1 MLEAEAAQTVR
12 ARAVRAAAAAEE
24 TSARLLTAR
33 AEALAATAA
42 AVTAREAAQ
51 IAAQRHHTHQRE
63 AARLCVE
70 LAQES
75 ARASQHREA
84 QARQA
89 ALKAYRA
96 VLRPAGGIGD
106 RLLDRGR
113 AALNRQINQAL
124 RELGARYEAEIGPD
138 YSVAIRGASPGAD
151 WLPASL
157 GSGYQKFVLSLAARL
172 AIWRLSTS
180 SRPDA
185 FIVDEGFGACDEDYL
200 EAMAVALE
208 ALASAPGGPRLVFV
222 VSHVDA
228 LKTRLERA
236 LEIEALPGGS
246 RVANGVGRAAAAA
259 PTRAAA
265 GAVAVAATE
274 AGPAATLGPDPETAG
289 KVYCETC
296 RQSLRASWAA
306 KHLASAK
313 HAAAVEKAEGK
324 RR

>member
-1 MLEAEAAQTVR
+1 MT
-12 ARAVRAAAAAEE
+12 
-24 TSARLLTAR
+24 
-33 AEALAATAA
+33 ATAA

-63 AARLCVE
+63 AARLCAE

-75 ARASQHREA
+75 ARAAQHREA

-96 VLRPAGGIGD
+96 ILRPAGGIGD

-124 RELGARYEAEIGPD
+124 RELGARYEAEINPD

-172 AIWRLSTS
+172 AIWRLSAAP
-180 SRPDA
+180 RPDA

-200 EAMAVALE
+200 EAIAVALE
-208 ALASAPGGPRLVFV
+208 ALAAAPGGPRLVFV
-222 VSHVDA
+222 VSHVDG
-228 LKTRLERA
+228 LKARLERA
-236 LEIEALPGGS
+236 LEIEALPAGS
-246 RVANGVGRAAAAA
+246 RVTNAAAHPAA
-259 PTRAAA
+259 LTAAA
-265 GAVAVAATE
+265 RPPRATAQAPAAGTNPAVNATT
-274 AGPAATLGPDPETAG
+274 AGPVTTLGPDPETAG
-289 KVYCETC
+289 NVYCETC
-296 RQSLRASWAA
+296 RQSLRASWAG

-313 HAAAVEKAEGK
+313 HANAAKKAAG
-324 RR
+324 RRR